1 MKKRMK
7 IYLILILASL
17 AIFAI
22 NKAWEISK
30 YYYVYED
37 LQPQKLAELAV
48 RKYIGED
55 KIVRLKGNLV
65 DVNERKAGVFV
76 SIYSGSRL
84 RGCIGTIMPRYNNI
98 KDEIV
103 RTAIAAAT
111 SDTRFKPV
119 NRDELDKLTY
129 SVDILSKPEKVDSV
143 NELNPEKYGIIITS
157 ASWKRAVL
165 LPDLPGIN
173 TTDIQI
179 AIARQKAGIRQDE
192 KIKIQKFTVKRY
204 SGKK

>member
-1 MKKRMK
+1 MKKRIK
-7 IYLILILASL
+7 FYLILIFIFF

-22 NKAWEISK
+22 NKVWEISR

-37 LQPQKLAELAV
+37 MQPQELAELSV
-48 RKYIGED
+48 RKYIGEG
-55 KIVRLKGNLV
+55 KIVRHKGNLIGV
-65 DVNERKAGVFV
+65 DERKAGVFV
-76 SIYSGSRL
+76 SIYAENQL
-84 RGCIGTIMPRYNNI
+84 RGCIGTMMPRYNDI

-103 RTAIAAAT
+103 RNAIAAAT
-111 SDTRFKPV
+111 FDTRFKRV
-119 NRDELDKLTY
+119 SKEELDKLAY
-129 SVDILSKPEKVDSV
+129 SVDILSKLEKVDSV

-173 TTDIQI
+173 TTDVQI